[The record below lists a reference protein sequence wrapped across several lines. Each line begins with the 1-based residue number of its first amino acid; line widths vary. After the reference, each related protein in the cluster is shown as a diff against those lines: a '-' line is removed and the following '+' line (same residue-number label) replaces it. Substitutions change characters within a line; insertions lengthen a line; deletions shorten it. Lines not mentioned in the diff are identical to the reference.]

1 VNTYKRQ
8 LFGLSIFH
16 AVNDGSLAV
25 FLGALPVMRVAFNL
39 TLIQIGTIL
48 SAGLIATVIMQF
60 VFGHLSD
67 KGFARRIL
75 IAGVVSLA
83 IIDLLFMEAGDY
95 SQILMFYL
103 LLRAAAGVYHPVSFS
118 TIFRIAQNRPA
129 ALGFQSAFGD
139 ASLAFAMLSTGFVAE
154 SFGWQ
159 VPFLIWG
166 LVSAGGVLVFISLIR
181 FQHEASTST
190 QTPEPSFDGARAR
203 GITRNYVVL
212 QFSTV
217 FQQCLFLV
225 FTGFLPLFLNINLK
239 LSPGMSALVVALWL
253 AVGVGAGFSAGRF
266 VALLGGE
273 RRTLRISF
281 ALTALLLAVSSAL
294 ILSTQLWAAGLLVL
308 VLSGIPY
315 FLAFP
320 VIYGIVGSTVPRN
333 RLGLAYAANLS
344 FALTAGSALSYATGY
359 LASIFTL
366 FVVLPILV
374 ATALAA
380 SVIAFIF

>member
-1 VNTYKRQ
+1 
-8 LFGLSIFH
+8 
-16 AVNDGSLAV
+16 
-25 FLGALPVMRVAFNL
+25 
-39 TLIQIGTIL
+39 
-48 SAGLIATVIMQF
+48 
-60 VFGHLSD
+60 
-67 KGFARRIL
+67 
-75 IAGVVSLA
+75 
-83 IIDLLFMEAGDY
+83 
-95 SQILMFYL
+95 
-103 LLRAAAGVYHPVSFS
+103 
-118 TIFRIAQNRPA
+118 
-129 ALGFQSAFGD
+129 
-139 ASLAFAMLSTGFVAE
+139 
-154 SFGWQ
+154 
-159 VPFLIWG
+159 
-166 LVSAGGVLVFISLIR
+166 
-181 FQHEASTST
+181 
-190 QTPEPSFDGARAR
+190 
-203 GITRNYVVL
+203 L